1 MKRLTVFWMMLVLLG
16 VAAGAAAET
25 KVMAV
30 TDIHYLARPLYEDS
44 EIFVEILKG
53 GDGKLTQYGDEL
65 LDALYR
71 EIQEEKPD
79 ALLVTGDLSF
89 NGEKQ
94 SHLDLAAWFSKVE
107 ASGVPVWVIPGNHDM
122 NTRPAGFSR
131 RSYYAAE
138 SVNEEEFKEIY
149 QDFMLPG
156 GAGCSYIAPVSDEL
170 WALMT
175 DVTYC
180 PQAFGV
186 FMKAHAD
193 WLSEAL
199 RQAKEANVRVM
210 TATHQNLVAH
220 TEFTKDNYLM
230 FGNEQMMDLLAE
242 AGVPLNLSGH
252 MHVQNIASEKG
263 VTDAA
268 SGAFSVWPHR
278 YAVVTLS
285 EEQGFRYEAK
295 SLREAFLPE
304 GLLDLSRNWFSD
316 IVRTMA
322 STGLAAVPEEPKKL
336 MLDYAARF
344 NLAYFSG
351 TYQKA
356 NPSWREDEA
365 YRLWAESGDQ
375 RFWAYMRFVMDEGAD
390 TEVSHLVWEENR

>member
-1 MKRLTVFWMMLVLLG
+1 MKRLTVLWTTLVLLG
-16 VAAGAAAET
+16 VAVGAVAET

-30 TDIHYLARPLYEDS
+30 TDIHYLARPLYEYS

-65 LDALYR
+65 LDALYL

-131 RSYYAAE
+131 RSYYATE

-156 GAGCSYIAPVSDEL
+156 WAGCSYIAPVSDEL

-193 WLSEAL
+193 WLTEAL
-199 RQAKEANVRVM
+199 QKAKEANVRVM

-230 FGNEQMMDLLAE
+230 FGNEQMLDLLAE

-252 MHVQNIASEKG
+252 MHVQNIAAEKG

-268 SGAFSVWPHR
+268 SGAFCVWPHR

-295 SLREAFLPE
+295 SLREDFLPE
-304 GLLDLSRNWFSD
+304 GLLELSRNWFSD

-322 STGLAAVPEEPKKL
+322 SAGLAAVPEEPKKL

-351 TYQKA
+351 LYDPADAAWTRDPAYA
-356 NPSWREDEA
+356 LWEA
-365 YRLWAESGDQ
+365 QDCLFGQ
-375 RFWAYMRFVMDEGAD
+375 YMRLVMN
-390 TEVSHLVWEENR
+390 EENGENLWITIPR